1 MNVNAT
7 SMTETNTI
15 PLFHC
20 NAKAFYYRL
29 ITENTVIYVLKKTRD
44 GRKSEE
50 SVYVCEREKKIY
62 RCKNNEIFPYMEY
75 DCFFIKVLDYQ
86 MNAQ

>member
-20 NAKAFYYRL
+20 NAKAFYERL
-29 ITENTVIYVLKKTRD
+29 ITEYTVIYVFKKTRD

-50 SVYVCEREKKIY
+50 SVDV
-62 RCKNNEIFPYMEY
+62 
-75 DCFFIKVLDYQ
+75 
-86 MNAQ
+86 